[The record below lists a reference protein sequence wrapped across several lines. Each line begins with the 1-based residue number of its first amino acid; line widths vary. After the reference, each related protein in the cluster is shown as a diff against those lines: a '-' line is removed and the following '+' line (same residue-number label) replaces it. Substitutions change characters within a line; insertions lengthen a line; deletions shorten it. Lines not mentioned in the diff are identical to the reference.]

1 MKKLLSLLLSL
12 ALCLSILPTAAFAA
26 EGSGNTASNKKNIFE
41 IFCKKRKHYTIYV
54 WRSPNRVWN
63 DPYAYCYTPDR
74 ALCNCRI
81 FCRNRLVQDKSIE
94 I

>member
-12 ALCLSILPTAAFAA
+12 ALCLSILPTAAFAT
-26 EGSGNTASNKKNIFE
+26 EGSGNTDSNKKIFLGIKTE
-41 IFCKKRKHYTIYV
+41 KGTTTKST
-54 WRSPNRVWN
+54 SGGAPT
-63 DPYAYCYTPDR
+63 AYGATHTQGR

-81 FCRNRLVQDKSIE
+81 FCRNRLYQEKSIE